1 MVKSL
6 VAGSIPSFQF
16 KFSLH
21 FDFGTLA
28 DLNGAVKI
36 EFTRHDSQ
44 KVKCLSIE
52 CSAVVVKLESF
63 STYGSIVVP
72 HLSTRQAQ

>member
-1 MVKSL
+1 MGITLAEWLSHV

-52 CSAVVVKLESF
+52 CSAVVGNLSR
-63 STYGSIVVP
+63 SALTVP
-72 HLSTRQAQ
+72 